1 MTIRKVILTSLN
13 YPFKM
18 SYIDKIQY
26 DNCKKLFSNGFNY
39 DDDYIQSLRKLK
51 QKSII
56 NKLRSENKL
65 V

>member
-1 MTIRKVILTSLN
+1 MTIRKVILISLN

-26 DNCKKLFSNGFNY
+26 DNCKKLLSKGFNY
-39 DDDYIQSLRKLK
+39 DDNYIQSLCQLK

-56 NKLRSENKL
+56 DKLRSQNKIR
-65 V
+65 

>member
-1 MTIRKVILTSLN
+1 MTIRKVILISLN

-26 DNCKKLFSNGFNY
+26 DNCKKLLSRGFNY
-39 DDDYIQSLRKLK
+39 DDDYIQSLRLLK

-56 NKLRSENKL
+56 DKLRSQNKIR
-65 V
+65 